1 MIRAEN
7 DITLV
12 RVDDGAAGPR
22 GPQGESGEDA
32 TTLRIDSSRGTVF
45 KNSEVNTV
53 LSVVIYKGS
62 KRITDSAALMEEFGA
77 GAYLQWYFQKMDE
90 SEYILISAGDERLRD
105 KGFSFLLSPEDVD
118 TKCVFM
124 CELIT

>member
-1 MIRAEN
+1 M
-7 DITLV
+7 DI
-12 RVDDGAAGPR
+12 AAGEINLEMIDPGK
-22 GPQGESGEDA
+22 GPPGEDA

-62 KRITDSAALMEEFGA
+62 KRITDSTALAEEFGA

-90 SEYILISAGDERLRD
+90 NEYILISAGDERLRD

>member
-1 MIRAEN
+1 M
-7 DITLV
+7 DIAVGEINLEVIDPGT
-12 RVDDGAAGPR
+12 GP
-22 GPQGESGEDA
+22 PGEDA

-45 KNSEVNTV
+45 KNSAVNTV

-62 KRITDSAALMEEFGA
+62 KRITDSRALLEEFGA
-77 GAYLQWYFQKMDE
+77 GAYLQWHFQKMDE
-90 SEYILISAGDERLRD
+90 EEFRLISLSDERLKD